1 MRVRVAATRCLRFPL
16 KIIRIG
22 YRTVVRRGASRYC
35 TNIGLIAS
43 EFAENAQLIRSF
55 EAMKYL
61 QAMRPKQWTKNLLV
75 MVAPFAAGNVFHWA
89 ILSKILFAFIAFS
102 FAASCNYIVNDLRDV
117 ERDRTNPAKSNRPI
131 ALGDL
136 SVPRAW
142 VLAFFCFAIAVF
154 FTVLLPGA
162 FAITLSIYFVLT
174 LLYSY
179 GLKHEPIVEL
189 LIVSFGFALRAI
201 GGATATNTPSSQWFL
216 VVATF
221 GPLVIVT
228 AKRIAEKQNESHIVV
243 RPVIE
248 QYTIEFLQL
257 VLTVAI
263 GITLT
268 AYSLWA
274 FSLTGSHPFAEI
286 SVITVTFALFR
297 YILAVEKNSGES
309 PEEVM
314 YGDWYFLGAGFATAL
329 LLILSVYAN
338 N

>member
-1 MRVRVAATRCLRFPL
+1 LAVICALAAIGFGIMLPNAFKLTLAIYVA
-16 KIIRIG
+16 
-22 YRTVVRRGASRYC
+22 
-35 TNIGLIAS
+35 
-43 EFAENAQLIRSF
+43 
-55 EAMKYL
+55 M
-61 QAMRPKQWTKNLLV
+61 
-75 MVAPFAAGNVFHWA
+75 
-89 ILSKILFAFIAFS
+89 
-102 FAASCNYIVNDLRDV
+102 
-117 ERDRTNPAKSNRPI
+117 
-131 ALGDL
+131 
-136 SVPRAW
+136 
-142 VLAFFCFAIAVF
+142 
-154 FTVLLPGA
+154 
-162 FAITLSIYFVLT
+162 T

-201 GGATATNTPSSQWFL
+201 GGATATHTPSSRWFL

-228 AKRIAEKQNESHIVV
+228 AKRIAEKRNQSEITV
-243 RPVIE
+243 RPVVE
-248 QYTIEFLQL
+248 QYTEEFLQL

-274 FSLTGSHPFAEI
+274 FSLSGNNSYAEI
-286 SVITVTFALFR
+286 SVITVTFALLR

-314 YGDWYFLGAGFATAL
+314 YGDWYFLGSGAVTAL
-329 LLILSVYAN
+329 LLVLSVYAN

>member
-1 MRVRVAATRCLRFPL
+1 MR
-16 KIIRIG
+16 I
-22 YRTVVRRGASRYC
+22 
-35 TNIGLIAS
+35 
-43 EFAENAQLIRSF
+43 
-55 EAMKYL
+55 
-61 QAMRPKQWTKNLLV
+61 KQWSKNLLV
-75 MVAPFAAGNVFHWA
+75 IVAPFAAGSVFHWA
-89 ILSKILFAFIAFS
+89 IVSKTFYAFMAFS
-102 FAASCNYIVNDLRDV
+102 FAASSNYLINDLRDL
-117 ERDRTNPAKSNRPI
+117 ERDRTNPKKATRPI
-131 ALGDL
+131 ASGQISERSAGILSLGCA
-136 SVPRAW
+136 V
-142 VLAFFCFAIAVF
+142 FAIVF
-154 FTVLLPGA
+154 TAFLPGA
-162 FAITLSIYFVLT
+162 FAITLAIYFVLT
-174 LLYSY
+174 FLYSF

-201 GGATATNTPSSQWFL
+201 GGATATHTPSSQWFL

-228 AKRIAEKQNESHIVV
+228 AKRIAEKQSASEIVV

-248 QYTIEFLQL
+248 EYTIEFLQL

-268 AYSLWA
+268 AYSLWS
-274 FSLTGSHPFAEI
+274 FSLNGNHPFAEV

-297 YILAVEKNSGES
+297 YILAVEKGSGES

-314 YGDWYFLGAGFATAL
+314 YGDWYFLGAGFTTAL

>member
-1 MRVRVAATRCLRFPL
+1 M
-16 KIIRIG
+16 
-22 YRTVVRRGASRYC
+22 
-35 TNIGLIAS
+35 
-43 EFAENAQLIRSF
+43 E
-55 EAMKYL
+55 YL
-61 QAMRPKQWTKNLLV
+61 QAMRIKQWSKNLLV
-75 MVAPFAAGNVFHWA
+75 VIAPFAAGDVFHWA
-89 ILSKILFAFIAFS
+89 IMSRILFAFIAFS
-102 FAASCNYIVNDLRDV
+102 FAASSNYIVNDLRDL
-117 ERDRTNPAKSNRPI
+117 ERDRTNPTKSNRPI
-131 ALGDL
+131 ASGKL
-136 SVPRAW
+136 SGQRAW
-142 VLAFFCFAIAVF
+142 ILALICLVVAVF
-154 FTVLLPGA
+154 FTTLLPGA
-162 FAITLSIYFVLT
+162 FAITLAIYFVLT
-174 LLYSY
+174 LLYSF

-201 GGATATNTPSSQWFL
+201 GGAAATHTPSSQWFL

-228 AKRIAEKQNESHIVV
+228 AKRIAEKQNESQIVV
-243 RPVIE
+243 RPVIK

-274 FSLTGSHPFAEI
+274 FSLNGNHPFAEI

-314 YGDWYFLGAGFATAL
+314 ADDWYFLGAGLATAL